1 MWLRVKI
8 TTVFASC
15 IILPLLVVL
24 VAVWAFGDRGLRD
37 QGVRELQETT
47 RVFADAI
54 DARLALDL
62 THLKTFAALPIMQ
75 DVLIADSG
83 RDIQRTLE
91 ALKAQYPD
99 FIDLFVADARGMV
112 VAATST
118 NDLGRP
124 AATDEGFRAAASGSV
139 HQSALILREAD
150 TTAAISFSVPV
161 MAVYD
166 RQTVVGALSATVD
179 VGAIVK
185 TMKAHSALAAK
196 DEAVLIVRRKDGR
209 LVFATHQDGTI
220 AQAARSTDGG
230 SELSWRGL
238 PYFAASAASTGKGLV
253 RDPGF
258 AVRGLAPAAPT
269 LAAVDQLGVIAL
281 AAAVI
286 AAAAA
291 LAFAWHWAT
300 PLVAVGTA
308 MAQLVHGRD
317 SGRIPDLPPTHVFG
331 PMTRALE
338 TFRQSRTL
346 HEWLSGRERELAR
359 KKELAEQALHQKS
372 EHLASLTR
380 ALKGE
385 LTTIIELSEAIN
397 TETLAAMGPGE
408 RVSVAKDISR
418 SGAQLLAVINDLFEL
433 SEAEAGHATL
443 REAEADLVPLV
454 RDSTTAMR
462 EAAKKAKLTISWHV
476 PPAPIT
482 ARVDAQKIKQIM
494 FNLLSN
500 AVKFTPEGGR
510 IDVTLK
516 TDVNGCPAIIVAD
529 TGIGM
534 PANLPPMAFN
544 TGSTNTHGR
553 HGAGLG
559 LPLVRQFVDLHGG
572 TFEIESETDKGT
584 VAKVTLP
591 AQRLVAP
598 TLEHEVLKLIA

>member
-15 IILPLLVVL
+15 ICLPLLAVL
-24 VAVWAFGDRGLRD
+24 VAVWAFGDRVLRD
-37 QGVRELQETT
+37 QGMRELQETT
-47 RVFADAI
+47 RVFAEAL

-62 THLKTFAALPIMQ
+62 THLRTFAALPIMQ
-75 DVLIADSG
+75 DALIADSG
-83 RDIQRTLE
+83 RDIQRTLA
-91 ALKAQYPD
+91 ALKTQYPD

-112 VAATST
+112 VAATSD
-118 NDLGRP
+118 NDMGRP

-139 HQSALILREAD
+139 HQSALTVREAEM
-150 TTAAISFSVPV
+150 TTAISFSVPV
-161 MAVYD
+161 MAAYD
-166 RQTVVGALSATVD
+166 RQTVVGTLSGTVD

-185 TMKAHSALAAK
+185 AMKVYSALSAK
-196 DEAVLIVRRKDGR
+196 DEAVLIVRRHDRR
-209 LVFATHQDGTI
+209 LAFATHQDGTI
-220 AQAARSTDGG
+220 AQAARSTENSG
-230 SELSWRGL
+230 ELSWRGS
-238 PYFAASAASTGKGLV
+238 PYFAASANSTGKSLV

-258 AVRGLAPAAPT
+258 AVRGLAPAEPT
-269 LAAVDQLGVIAL
+269 LAAVEQLRVLSLAIAM
-281 AAAVI
+281 I
-286 AAAAA
+286 AAGAA

-308 MAQLVHGRD
+308 MAELVHGRD
-317 SGRIPDLPPTHVFG
+317 PGRIPDVAPTHVFG

-443 REAEADLVPLV
+443 RESEADLAPLV
-454 RDSTTAMR
+454 RETAVAMR
-462 EAAKKAKLTISWHV
+462 EAAKKAKVTIVCHV
-476 PPAPIT
+476 PPTPMT
-482 ARVDAQKIKQIM
+482 ARIDAQKIKQIM

-500 AVKFTPEGGR
+500 AVKFTPEEGR

-559 LPLVRQFVDLHGG
+559 LPLVRQLVDMHGG
-572 TFEIESETDKGT
+572 TFEIESETGKGT
-584 VAKVTLP
+584 VARVTLP
-591 AQRLVAP
+591 VSRLIAP

>member
-15 IILPLLVVL
+15 ILLPLLAVL
-24 VAVWAFGDRGLRD
+24 VAVWAFGDRVLRNQGL
-37 QGVRELQETT
+37 RELQETT
-47 RVFADAI
+47 RVFAEAV

-83 RDIQRTLE
+83 RDVQRTLA

-112 VAATST
+112 AAATSE
-118 NDLGRP
+118 NDMGRS

-139 HQSALILREAD
+139 HQSTLIVREAD
-150 TTAAISFSVPV
+150 ATVAMSFSVPV
-161 MAVYD
+161 MAAYD
-166 RQTVVGALSATVD
+166 RQTVIGTLSGTVD
-179 VGAIVK
+179 AGAVVK
-185 TMKAHSALAAK
+185 TAKAHSALAAK
-196 DEAVLIVRRKDGR
+196 DEAILIVRRQDKR
-209 LVFATHQDGTI
+209 LVFATHRDGTI
-220 AQAARSTDGG
+220 SQAAHSTEG
-230 SELSWRGL
+230 SGELSWRGS

-258 AVRGLAPAAPT
+258 AVHALAPARPA
-269 LAAVDQLGVIAL
+269 LAAVEQLGAVSL
-281 AAAVI
+281 AVATL

-291 LAFAWHWAT
+291 LAFAWRWAT

-308 MAQLVHGRD
+308 MSQLVHGRD
-317 SGRIPDLPPTHVFG
+317 PGRIPDVAPTHVFG

-346 HEWLSGRERELAR
+346 QEWLSGRERELAR

-397 TETLAAMGPGE
+397 TETMAALGPGE

-418 SGAQLLAVINDLFEL
+418 SGAQLLAVINDLSEL
-433 SEAEAGHATL
+433 SEAEAGHTTL
-443 REAEADLVPLV
+443 RETEVDLAPLV
-454 RDSTTAMR
+454 RESAAAMR
-462 EAAKKAKLTISWHV
+462 EAATKAKVTIACEV
-476 PPAPIT
+476 PPAPMT
-482 ARVDAQKIKQIM
+482 ARVDAHKIKQIM

-500 AVKFTPEGGR
+500 AVKFTPEDGC

-544 TGSTNTHGR
+544 PDITNTHGR

-559 LPLVRQFVDLHGG
+559 LPLVRQFVDMHGG
-572 TFEIESETDKGT
+572 TFEIESEPDKGT

-598 TLEHEVLKLIA
+598 MLEHEVLKLSA

>member
-24 VAVWAFGDRGLRD
+24 VAVWTFGDRSLRH

-47 RVFADAI
+47 RAFADAV

-75 DVLIADSG
+75 EVLIADSG

-91 ALKAQYPD
+91 ALKTQYPD
-99 FIDLFVADARGMV
+99 FIDLFAADARGMV
-112 VAATST
+112 VAATSDT
-118 NDLGRP
+118 DLGRP

-139 HQSALILREAD
+139 HQSALIVRETD
-150 TTAAISFSVPV
+150 TTAAISFSVPI
-161 MAVYD
+161 MAAYD
-166 RQTVVGALSATVD
+166 RQIVAGTLSGTVNIGAV
-179 VGAIVK
+179 VK

-196 DEAVLIVRRKDGR
+196 DEAILIVRRKDKR
-209 LVFATHQDGTI
+209 LAFATHQDGTI
-220 AQAARSTDGG
+220 AEVARSTDAGG
-230 SELSWRGL
+230 ELSWRGL

-258 AVRGLAPAAPT
+258 AVRGLAPARPM
-269 LAAVDQLGVIAL
+269 LAAVDQLSMISLAVAL
-281 AAAVI
+281 I
-286 AAAAA
+286 TAAAA

-317 SGRIPDLPPTHVFG
+317 SGRIPEVPPTHVFA
-331 PMTRALE
+331 PMIRALE
-338 TFRQSRTL
+338 TFRQSKTL

-397 TETLAAMGPGE
+397 AETLAAIGPGE

-443 REAEADLVPLV
+443 RETEADLTPLV
-454 RDSTTAMR
+454 RESVTAMR
-462 EAAKKAKLTISWHV
+462 EAAKKAKVTIACQV
-476 PPAPIT
+476 PSAPMT
-482 ARVDAQKIKQIM
+482 ARVDAHKIRQIM

-516 TDVNGCPAIIVAD
+516 TDVNGCPAIFVAD

-544 TGSTNTHGR
+544 TGSTSTQGR

-559 LPLVRQFVDLHGG
+559 LPLVRQFVDMHGG